1 MGRLRI
7 EEFYNAVS
15 ACKTDEQLTAICSSE
30 KQYINQNY
38 SSLASQKDSF
48 TKYRNGIKDFYLKP
62 KHADYNVLF
71 EAVIDLYKKKDT
83 NKMLHIATKHKVS
96 LSALKKAFTVYA
108 TVRKYLKLEDSET
121 ADLNR
126 IYNIQVRED
135 MTKLKKIK
143 DVDGYIAKARALLD
157 DRSYIV
163 RILALAALTG
173 RRVAELGTSASFQL
187 IAGTDN
193 KILFDGQLKTK
204 GRDCPAYKIPVL
216 ANPADL
222 VQTLQALRTKKP
234 QFVND
239 PLKFHDASSK
249 HLSLRVKL
257 CFSEFV
263 EGDITPKDLRSIYAT
278 ICCKLFKNN
287 DRKTAQSYYAEI
299 LGHSESD
306 HATCNSY
313 FDYCID

>member
-48 TKYRNGIKDFYLKP
+48 TKYRNGMKAFYLKP
-62 KHADYNVLF
+62 KHADCNVLF
-71 EAVIDLYKKKDT
+71 DAVIDLYKKKDT
-83 NKMLHIATKHKVS
+83 DKMLEIATKHKVS

-121 ADLNR
+121 IDLNKT
-126 IYNIQVRED
+126 YNIQVRTD
-135 MTKLKKIK
+135 MTILKKIK
-143 DVDGYIAKARALLD
+143 DVDGYISKARGLLND
-157 DRSYIV
+157 KSYIT

-173 RRVAELGTSASFQL
+173 RRVAEIGTSASFEL
-187 IAGTDN
+187 IADADN
-193 KILFDGQLKTK
+193 EILFDGQLKTK

-216 ANPADL
+216 ANPTDL
-222 VQTLQALRTKKP
+222 VLTLQELRTKKP
-234 QFVND
+234 QFIND
-239 PLKFHDASSK
+239 SVKFHDASSK
-249 HLSLRVKL
+249 HLSVGVKL
-257 CFSEFV
+257 YFSEFV
-263 EGDITPKDLRSIYAT
+263 EGNITPKDLRAIYAT
-278 ICCKLFKNN
+278 ICCKLLKNN
-287 DRKTAQSYYAEI
+287 DRKTPQSYYAEI

-313 FDYCID
+313 FDYYID